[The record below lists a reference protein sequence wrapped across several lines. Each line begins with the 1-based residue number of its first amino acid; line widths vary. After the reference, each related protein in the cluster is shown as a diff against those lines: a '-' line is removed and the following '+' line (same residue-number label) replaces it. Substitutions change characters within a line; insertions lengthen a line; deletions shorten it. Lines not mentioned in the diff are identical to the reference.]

1 MYEIRKLEEGDDGE
15 DNYDEQNAI
24 LESICIGW
32 MNE

>member
-24 LESICIGW
+24 LESTNFVLDG
-32 MNE
+32 